1 VHVIKSSR
9 KTVSIELK
17 NDEILIRAPKRMC
30 NNEIQAII
38 TKKRSWIEKHYL
50 VMQERQNNFK
60 QLAPYTKEELNE
72 LTEKARTVIPQKVK
86 EYAERIGT
94 DYGHITIRHQ
104 RTRWG
109 SCSSKG
115 NLNFNCLLMLFPDEV
130 IDSVVVHELCHRKH
144 MNHSAAFYRE
154 VETVFPQYHVC
165 QKWLKENGA
174 AYLYRL
180 SITSEQ
186 RNRFKEQK
194 TRIRIKV
201 TGYGFYIAYSF
212 TLQVISFTSKA
223 IIRVASINSGRY
235 GRCFLV

>member
-1 VHVIKSSR
+1 MTFQTSLLPVRVIKSSR

-17 NDEILIRAPKRMC
+17 TDEIIIRAPKRMC
-30 NNEIQAII
+30 NNEIQDII
-38 TKKRSWIEKHYL
+38 AKKRSWIEKHYL

-60 QLAPYTKEELNE
+60 QLAPYTKKELNE
-72 LTEKARTVIPQKVK
+72 LTEKARTVIPRKVK

-165 QKWLKENGA
+165 QEWLKENGA

-180 SITSEQ
+180 SITSE
-186 RNRFKEQK
+186 
-194 TRIRIKV
+194 
-201 TGYGFYIAYSF
+201 
-212 TLQVISFTSKA
+212 
-223 IIRVASINSGRY
+223 
-235 GRCFLV
+235 

>member
-1 VHVIKSSR
+1 MTFQTSLLPVRVIKSSR

-17 NDEILIRAPKRMC
+17 TDEIIIRAPKRMC
-30 NNEIQAII
+30 NNEIQDII
-38 TKKRSWIEKHYL
+38 AKKRSWIEKHYL

-60 QLAPYTKEELNE
+60 QLAPYTKKELNE
-72 LTEKARTVIPQKVK
+72 LTEKARTVIPRKVK

-180 SITSEQ
+180 SITSE
-186 RNRFKEQK
+186 
-194 TRIRIKV
+194 
-201 TGYGFYIAYSF
+201 
-212 TLQVISFTSKA
+212 
-223 IIRVASINSGRY
+223 
-235 GRCFLV
+235 

>member
-1 VHVIKSSR
+1 MTVSINSLPVHVIKSSR
-9 KTVSIELK
+9 KTISIELK
-17 NDEILIRAPKRMC
+17 TDEILVRAPKRMC
-30 NNEIQAII
+30 DDEIQDII
-38 TKKRSWIEKHYL
+38 AKKRSWIEKHYL

-165 QKWLKENGA
+165 QEWLKENGA

-180 SITSEQ
+180 SLPQSD
-186 RNRFKEQK
+186 
-194 TRIRIKV
+194 
-201 TGYGFYIAYSF
+201 
-212 TLQVISFTSKA
+212 
-223 IIRVASINSGRY
+223 
-235 GRCFLV
+235 

>member
-1 VHVIKSSR
+1 MTVSIDSLPVHVIKSSR

-17 NDEILIRAPKRMC
+17 NDEIIVRAPKRMC
-30 NNEIQAII
+30 NDEIQAVVA
-38 TKKRSWIEKHYL
+38 KKRSWIEKHYL
-50 VMQERQNNFK
+50 VMQERQNNFR

-154 VETVFPQYHVC
+154 VETVFPQYHAC
-165 QKWLKENGA
+165 QEWLKENGA

-180 SITSEQ
+180 SITSE
-186 RNRFKEQK
+186 
-194 TRIRIKV
+194 
-201 TGYGFYIAYSF
+201 
-212 TLQVISFTSKA
+212 
-223 IIRVASINSGRY
+223 
-235 GRCFLV
+235 

>member
-1 VHVIKSSR
+1 MTFQTSLLPVRVIKSSR
-9 KTVSIELK
+9 KTISIELK
-17 NDEILIRAPKRMC
+17 TDEILVRAPKRMC
-30 NNEIQAII
+30 DAEIQTVIA
-38 TKKRSWIEKHYL
+38 KKRSWIEKHYS
-50 VMQERQNNFK
+50 VMQERQNKFK

-72 LTEKARTVIPQKVK
+72 LTEKARTIIPQKVK
-86 EYAERIGT
+86 TYAERIGT

-154 VETVFPQYHVC
+154 VETVFPQYHIC
-165 QKWLKENGA
+165 QEWLKENGA

-180 SITSEQ
+180 SLPQSD
-186 RNRFKEQK
+186 
-194 TRIRIKV
+194 
-201 TGYGFYIAYSF
+201 
-212 TLQVISFTSKA
+212 
-223 IIRVASINSGRY
+223 
-235 GRCFLV
+235 

>member
-1 VHVIKSSR
+1 MTVSINSLPVHVIKSSR
-9 KTVSIELK
+9 KTISIELK
-17 NDEILIRAPKRMC
+17 TDEILVRAPKRMC
-30 NNEIQAII
+30 DAEIQTVIA
-38 TKKRSWIEKHYL
+38 KKRSWIEKHYS
-50 VMQERQNNFK
+50 VMQERQNKFK

-72 LTEKARTVIPQKVK
+72 LTEKARTIIPQKVK
-86 EYAERIGT
+86 TYAERIGT

-154 VETVFPQYHVC
+154 VETAFPQYYAC

-180 SITSEQ
+180 SITSE
-186 RNRFKEQK
+186 
-194 TRIRIKV
+194 
-201 TGYGFYIAYSF
+201 
-212 TLQVISFTSKA
+212 
-223 IIRVASINSGRY
+223 
-235 GRCFLV
+235 

>member
-1 VHVIKSSR
+1 MTFQTSLLPVRVIKSSR
-9 KTVSIELK
+9 KTISIELK
-17 NDEILIRAPKRMC
+17 TDEILVRAPKRMC
-30 NNEIQAII
+30 DAEIQTVIA
-38 TKKRSWIEKHYL
+38 KKRSWIEKHYS
-50 VMQERQNNFK
+50 VMQERQNKFK

-72 LTEKARTVIPQKVK
+72 LTEKARTIIPQKVK
-86 EYAERIGT
+86 TYAERIGT

-180 SITSEQ
+180 SLPQSD
-186 RNRFKEQK
+186 
-194 TRIRIKV
+194 
-201 TGYGFYIAYSF
+201 
-212 TLQVISFTSKA
+212 
-223 IIRVASINSGRY
+223 
-235 GRCFLV
+235 

>member
-1 VHVIKSSR
+1 MTVSINSLPVHVIKSSR
-9 KTVSIELK
+9 KTISIELK
-17 NDEILIRAPKRMC
+17 TDEILVRAPKRMC
-30 NNEIQAII
+30 DAEIQAVIA
-38 TKKRSWIEKHYL
+38 KKRSWIEKHYS

-72 LTEKARTVIPQKVK
+72 LTEKARTIIPQKVK
-86 EYAERIGT
+86 TYAERIGT

-180 SITSEQ
+180 SLPQSD
-186 RNRFKEQK
+186 
-194 TRIRIKV
+194 
-201 TGYGFYIAYSF
+201 
-212 TLQVISFTSKA
+212 
-223 IIRVASINSGRY
+223 
-235 GRCFLV
+235 

>member
-1 VHVIKSSR
+1 MTVSINSLPVHVIKSSR

-17 NDEILIRAPKRMC
+17 TDEILVRAPKRMC
-30 NNEIQAII
+30 DAEIQTVIA
-38 TKKRSWIEKHYL
+38 KKRSWIEKHYW
-50 VMQERQNNFK
+50 VMQERQNKFK

-72 LTEKARTVIPQKVK
+72 LTEKARTIIPQKVK
-86 EYAERIGT
+86 TYAERIGT

-180 SITSEQ
+180 SITSE
-186 RNRFKEQK
+186 
-194 TRIRIKV
+194 
-201 TGYGFYIAYSF
+201 
-212 TLQVISFTSKA
+212 
-223 IIRVASINSGRY
+223 
-235 GRCFLV
+235 

>member
-1 VHVIKSSR
+1 MTVSINSLPVHVIKSSR

-17 NDEILIRAPKRMC
+17 VDEIIVRAPKRMC

-38 TKKRSWIEKHYL
+38 TKKRSWIEKHYS
-50 VMQERQNNFK
+50 VMQERQNKFK

-72 LTEKARTVIPQKVK
+72 LTEKARTVIPRKVK

-115 NLNFNCLLMLFPDEV
+115 NLNFNCLLMLVPDEV

-165 QKWLKENGA
+165 QEWLKENGA

-180 SITSEQ
+180 SITSE
-186 RNRFKEQK
+186 
-194 TRIRIKV
+194 
-201 TGYGFYIAYSF
+201 
-212 TLQVISFTSKA
+212 
-223 IIRVASINSGRY
+223 
-235 GRCFLV
+235 

>member
-1 VHVIKSSR
+1 MTVSINSLPVHVIKSSR

-17 NDEILIRAPKRMC
+17 NDEI
-30 NNEIQAII
+30 QAVI

-144 MNHSAAFYRE
+144 MNHSPLFYAE
-154 VETVFPQYHVC
+154 VEKAFPNYQRC
-165 QKWLKENGA
+165 NTWLKENG
-174 AYLYRL
+174 
-180 SITSEQ
+180 
-186 RNRFKEQK
+186 
-194 TRIRIKV
+194 
-201 TGYGFYIAYSF
+201 GFYLSR
-212 TLQVISFTSKA
+212 LPQ
-223 IIRVASINSGRY
+223 R
-235 GRCFLV
+235 

>member
-1 VHVIKSSR
+1 MTVSINSLPVHVIKSSR

-17 NDEILIRAPKRMC
+17 VDEIIVRAPKRMC
-30 NNEIQAII
+30 NDEIQDII
-38 TKKRSWIEKHYL
+38 AKKRSWIEKHYL

-72 LTEKARTVIPQKVK
+72 LTEKARTIIPQKVK
-86 EYAERIGT
+86 TYAERIGT

-165 QKWLKENGA
+165 QEWLKENGA

-180 SITSEQ
+180 SITSE
-186 RNRFKEQK
+186 
-194 TRIRIKV
+194 
-201 TGYGFYIAYSF
+201 
-212 TLQVISFTSKA
+212 
-223 IIRVASINSGRY
+223 
-235 GRCFLV
+235 

>member
-1 VHVIKSSR
+1 MTASINSLPVHVIKSSR

-17 NDEILIRAPKRMC
+17 VDEILIRAPKRMC
-30 NNEIQAII
+30 DAEIQTVIA
-38 TKKRSWIEKHYL
+38 KKRSWIEKHYS
-50 VMQERQNNFK
+50 VMQERQNKFK

-72 LTEKARTVIPQKVK
+72 LTEKARTIIPQKVK
-86 EYAERIGT
+86 TYAERIGT

-154 VETVFPQYHVC
+154 VETVFPQYHIC
-165 QKWLKENGA
+165 QEWLKENGA

-180 SITSEQ
+180 SLPQSD
-186 RNRFKEQK
+186 
-194 TRIRIKV
+194 
-201 TGYGFYIAYSF
+201 
-212 TLQVISFTSKA
+212 
-223 IIRVASINSGRY
+223 
-235 GRCFLV
+235 